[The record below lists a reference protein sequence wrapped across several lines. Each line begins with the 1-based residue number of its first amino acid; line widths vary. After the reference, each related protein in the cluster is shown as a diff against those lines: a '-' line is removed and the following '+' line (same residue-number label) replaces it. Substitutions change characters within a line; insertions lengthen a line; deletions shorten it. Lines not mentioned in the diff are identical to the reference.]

1 MAHPTYGTLRINA
14 HLLDRAG
21 LFVHLVAKYQGEAAS
36 TVVDSPRAETDVE
49 APHPPPANRS
59 YKNADLFSL
68 IKGNHLVVC
77 TDGARV
83 SALEYY
89 LKHFLVT
96 AGQSNNSVLFAI
108 KHVQNVDTVAVLQRG
123 GVQEIK
129 LTGTLYSATVDNIQ
143 NSAAMQMWS
152 MPGVMRNFQDHLA
165 AVFGKDDDAEI
176 EDNSDQLQVEVTVK
190 ARGGTR
196 ANGAVLR
203 KMEDVGLGVIEESD
217 GISYEIKSK
226 NKTITAQEMV
236 VFDPVVLLRG
246 EQSNSLQRTEVFDKL
261 VQAMEKFEREGH
273 FEL

>member
-1 MAHPTYGTLRINA
+1 
-14 HLLDRAG
+14 
-21 LFVHLVAKYQGEAAS
+21 
-36 TVVDSPRAETDVE
+36 
-49 APHPPPANRS
+49 
-59 YKNADLFSL
+59 
-68 IKGNHLVVC
+68 
-77 TDGARV
+77 
-83 SALEYY
+83 
-89 LKHFLVT
+89 
-96 AGQSNNSVLFAI
+96 
-108 KHVQNVDTVAVLQRG
+108 
-123 GVQEIK
+123 
-129 LTGTLYSATVDNIQ
+129 
-143 NSAAMQMWS
+143 
-152 MPGVMRNFQDHLA
+152 MRNFQDHLA